1 MSGSRSG
8 KDDEQSNRG
17 RLIRIGQ
24 YGLAVCLSPDD
35 RCMLYV
41 LRYAVYYV
49 SSNDPDPEL
58 LKWWSWKD
66 RERETAE

>member
-1 MSGSRSG
+1 
-8 KDDEQSNRG
+8 
-17 RLIRIGQ
+17 
-24 YGLAVCLSPDD
+24 
-35 RCMLYV
+35 MLYV